1 MIRINSGEHVKP
13 ESFTAVFTIG
23 PEGSDQPGRADQP
36 ALPCCTAVTDSS
48 LTFPLQAVEPN
59 ETCSAVF
66 WFGGITSSQVALTGL
81 HVPSG
86 YFAESPIR
94 SMALATPSGGSV
106 TRVRGFAGF
115 SVEGWPILVAG
126 VPAAGATPGEPYS
139 GHRALPRLLNSMAL
153 SRPAAKPWGD
163 PAEAVRSLVRQLAA
177 TGEPDADEGV
187 GADAGGPA
195 GG

>member
-66 WFGGITSSQVALTGL
+66 WFGGVPPPPVALARFAA
-81 HVPSG
+81 PS
-86 YFAESPIR
+86 
-94 SMALATPSGGSV
+94 
-106 TRVRGFAGF
+106 RGFSKTPRPSHG
-115 SVEGWPILVAG
+115 
-126 VPAAGATPGEPYS
+126 PAAPPGGGRNTGAG
-139 GHRALPRLLNSMAL
+139 RALVS
-153 SRPAAKPWGD
+153 
-163 PAEAVRSLVRQLAA
+163 
-177 TGEPDADEGV
+177 
-187 GADAGGPA
+187 
-195 GG
+195 